1 MIPTMYLRSVEIFG
15 GLEED
20 ELKEVGKC
28 CEEVDLGEETT
39 LFEEHDVADCLYSLV
54 DGEVSL
60 RYRMPAKGSDKEN
73 TLSTFDPGGTFGW
86 SSMVPTQN
94 KYNVAAYCTDKNCK
108 AIRIDR
114 DALHAVLESN
124 HTIGYK
130 VMRNLTRVIARQFM
144 LLRDEVVRQ
153 IGQNKIDGW

>member
-1 MIPTMYLRSVEIFG
+1 MIPTMYLRSVEIFD
-15 GLEED
+15 GLSDD
-20 ELKEVGKC
+20 ELKEVGKAC
-28 CEEVDLGEETT
+28 KEVDLGEETT
-39 LFEEHDVADCLYSLV
+39 LFEENDSADSLYSLV

-73 TLSTFDPGGTFGW
+73 TISTLDPGGTFGW
-86 SSMVPTQN
+86 SSLLPPQ

-114 DALHAVLESN
+114 DALIGVLESN
-124 HTIGYK
+124 HSIGYK
-130 VMRNLTRVIARQFM
+130 VMKTLTAVISRQFM

>member
-1 MIPTMYLRSVEIFG
+1 MIPTMYLRSVEIFD
-15 GLEED
+15 GLTDD
-20 ELKEVGKC
+20 ELEEVGKC
-28 CEEVDLGEETT
+28 CEEVDLGEETSV
-39 LFEEHDVADCLYSLV
+39 FEENDTADCLYSLV

-60 RYRMPAKGSDKEN
+60 RYKMPARGSEKEN
-73 TLSTFDPGGTFGW
+73 TISTLDPGGTFGW
-86 SSMVPTQN
+86 SSMLPET

-108 AIRIDR
+108 ALRVDR
-114 DALHAVLESN
+114 DKLNAALEAN

-130 VMRNLTRVIARQFM
+130 VMRNLTKVISRQFM